1 MFVAD
6 LSVPFRTFKN
16 LNKNILSPVFQFLF
30 AILQIEKKFLLL
42 QIEKNFFCYKLLQK
56 IPSLLKI
63 VGPNRLSRLTFII
76 HKPTDRH
83 PNNSNIYINI
93 FY

>member
-1 MFVAD
+1 MIVAD

-42 QIEKNFFCYKLLQK
+42 QK

-83 PNNSNIYINI
+83 PDNSNIYINI

>member
-42 QIEKNFFCYKLLQK
+42 QK

-83 PNNSNIYINI
+83 PDNSNIYINI

>member
-1 MFVAD
+1 MFFAD

-16 LNKNILSPVFQFLF
+16 LNNNILSPVFQFLF
-30 AILQIEKKFLLL
+30 AILQIEKKFL
-42 QIEKNFFCYKLLQK
+42 LLQK

-83 PNNSNIYINI
+83 PDNSNIYINI

>member
-1 MFVAD
+1 MIVAD

-16 LNKNILSPVFQFLF
+16 LNNNILSPVFQFLF
-30 AILQIEKKFLLL
+30 AILQIEKKFL
-42 QIEKNFFCYKLLQK
+42 LLQK

-83 PNNSNIYINI
+83 PDNSNIYINI

>member
-16 LNKNILSPVFQFLF
+16 QNNNILSPVFQFLF

-42 QIEKNFFCYKLLQK
+42 QKM
-56 IPSLLKI
+56 PSFLKI

-83 PNNSNIYINI
+83 PDNSNIYINI